1 MWQLLLKTMQNF
13 IICPNIDGGISILM
27 PTGVFSVEETARRD
41 LPPSTPYKIILESD
55 LPGDSDFRD
64 AWDADFSSPDGYA
77 IGYEAWNLEQSIQ
90 Q

>member
-1 MWQLLLKTMQNF
+1 MQKL
-13 IICPNIDGGISILM
+13 IIYPNADGGISILM

-41 LPPSTPYKIILESD
+41 LPSLTPYKIIFESD
-55 LPGDSDFRD
+55 IPGDSDFRD

-77 IGYEAWNLEQSIQ
+77 IGYEVWNIEKGIQ